1 MQTQSR
7 ICIWVENPGVLYNNE
22 KILFYINTLERGGAE
37 RVISNL
43 ANQFVR
49 SGNSV
54 YFITT
59 NPANNE
65 YRLEKEVSRINLIQ
79 RDLNNKIYKNFY
91 LIRELRKNIKNIK
104 PDVIISFLNEANFR
118 SILAALGTNIP
129 VIISVRNNPQHEYA
143 SKLYFLCKK
152 YCFLLQKGLF
162 FKQRMHKVG
171 FPKKYKRNQKL

>member
-1 MQTQSR
+1 MK
-7 ICIWVENPGVLYNNE
+7 

-91 LIRELRKNIKNIK
+91 
-104 PDVIISFLNEANFR
+104 ISF
-118 SILAALGTNIP
+118 
-129 VIISVRNNPQHEYA
+129 
-143 SKLYFLCKK
+143 
-152 YCFLLQKGLF
+152 
-162 FKQRMHKVG
+162 
-171 FPKKYKRNQKL
+171 